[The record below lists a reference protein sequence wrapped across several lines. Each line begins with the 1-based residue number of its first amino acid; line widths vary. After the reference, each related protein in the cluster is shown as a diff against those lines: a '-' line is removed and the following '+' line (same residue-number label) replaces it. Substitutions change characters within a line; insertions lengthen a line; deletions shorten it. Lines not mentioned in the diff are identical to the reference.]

1 VKNSAEIPAI
11 VYDNKNK
18 PLAMVSLNGHNIAP
32 GGPLGLAGSMRS
44 FRLLKGDLWEYW
56 NQQTVLLMRDNDG
69 RESSVRIFALPAEAE
84 SSGFI
89 EFV

>member
-1 VKNSAEIPAI
+1 VKNNTEIPAI

-18 PLAMVSLNGHNIAP
+18 PLATVSLNGHNIAP
-32 GGPLGLAGSMRS
+32 GGPLGRAGSMRS
-44 FRLLKGDLWEYW
+44 FRLLEGELWESW

-69 RESSVRIFALPAEAE
+69 HESAVRIFALPAEAE